1 MYSYVALQSSN
12 PVDFYSNP
20 LSQQPNIPNSWASK
34 LGFPYKSPI
43 NPYKSAQ
50 PLGYVGASHM

>member
-43 NPYKSAQ
+43 NP
-50 PLGYVGASHM
+50 L